1 MSDDPIKRIL
11 VALDSSA
18 TNKSTLQVATA
29 LASKLKAQ
37 LQALFVED
45 INLIHLAELPF
56 AREVSASTHTARQ
69 LTLADMEKQLSGQVR
84 RLRQMVDQAALQ
96 SQLAVEF
103 KVLRGPVASE
113 LCMAVQQM
121 DLLIVGKN
129 TQLLRHSEKLGS
141 ITRDMLTGSKCS
153 LLLLQHG
160 ASLERPVAVV
170 YTGSETSRRALQL
183 GAQLAQGDHDQLS
196 VLYPQ
201 APAAS
206 QQKWQD
212 EVTTFA
218 HAHDI
223 MPKHICLKENNT
235 PALLNALAACNGRI
249 LLLAADQDTFPA
261 EQLQSLLQQS
271 TRPVILIR

>member
-18 TNKSTLQVATA
+18 TNKNTLQVATA

-45 INLIHLAELPF
+45 INLLHLAELPF
-56 AREVSASTHTARQ
+56 AREVSASTYSARQ

-96 SQLAVEF
+96 SKLPVEF
-103 KVLRGPVASE
+103 TVLRGPVAHE
-113 LCMAVQQM
+113 LCTAVQQM
-121 DLLIVGKN
+121 DLLVVGKN
-129 TQLLRHSEKLGS
+129 TQLLRHSEKLGN
-141 ITRDMLTGSKCS
+141 ITRDMLTSSKCS

-170 YTGSETSRRALQL
+170 FTGSETSRRALQL
-183 GAQLAQGDHDQLS
+183 GMQLAQGDHDQLS

-201 APAAS
+201 APAAN
-206 QQKWQD
+206 QQSWQD

-218 HAHDI
+218 QAYDI
-223 MPKHICLKENNT
+223 SPKHIFLQENT
-235 PALLNALAACNGRI
+235 PPAILNALAACNGRI
-249 LLLAADQDTFPA
+249 LLLEADQDTFTA